1 MRFASFLTAAILTGS
16 ALTATTA
23 MAEEEG
29 QALYMDACATCHGA
43 AAMGKGPTAEFM
55 SVAVP
60 SLVELTQNNDG
71 VFPMLEVIQII
82 DGRTG
87 VRGHGSE
94 MPVWGR
100 QFKAETFDDAGI
112 YGSEIYARG
121 KVLSLAYYLQSIQ
134 SE

>member
-1 MRFASFLTAAILTGS
+1 MRLTSFFTAAILSGS

-23 MAEEEG
+23 LGEETG
-29 QALYMDACATCHGA
+29 QSLYMDACASCHGA
-43 AAMGKGPTAEFM
+43 AAMGMGTMAEFM
-55 SVAVP
+55 SVRVP
-60 SLVELTQNNDG
+60 NLNELAKNNDG
-71 VFPMLEVIQII
+71 VFPMLDVIQII

-100 QFKAETFDDAGI
+100 EFKAELLEDAGI

-121 KVLSLAYYLQSIQ
+121 KVLSLAYYLESIQ

>member
-1 MRFASFLTAAILTGS
+1 MRFASFITAAILTG
-16 ALTATTA
+16 AAFTATTA
-23 MAEEEG
+23 MAEESG
-29 QALYMDACATCHGA
+29 QVLYMDACATCHGA
-43 AAMGKGPTAEFM
+43 AGMGEGPMAEFM
-55 SVAVP
+55 SVNVP
-60 SLVELTQNNDG
+60 SLQDLAQNNDG

-100 QFKAETFDDAGI
+100 QFKGEMLDAAGI

-121 KVLSLAYYLQSIQ
+121 KVLSLAYYLETIQ
-134 SE
+134 NQ